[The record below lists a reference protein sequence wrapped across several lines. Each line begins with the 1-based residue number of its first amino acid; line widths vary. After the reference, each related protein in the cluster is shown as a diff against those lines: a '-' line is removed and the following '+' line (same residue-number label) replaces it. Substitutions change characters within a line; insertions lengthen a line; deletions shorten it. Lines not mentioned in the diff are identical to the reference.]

1 MLFRKPAGALS
12 IPVYRRGG
20 KHNFESLAAYL
31 YPLSVLFDGA
41 RLFDLLSCEPM
52 IIAAL
57 LTLSIFWNF
66 VNTLPGLLESLG
78 YLFGILLASFT
89 LGAYFERNAE

>member
-1 MLFRKPAGALS
+1 
-12 IPVYRRGG
+12 
-20 KHNFESLAAYL
+20 
-31 YPLSVLFDGA
+31 
-41 RLFDLLSCEPM
+41 M

-57 LTLSIFWNF
+57 LTLGLFWNF

-89 LGAYFERNAE
+89 LGVYAEREGE

>member
-1 MLFRKPAGALS
+1 
-12 IPVYRRGG
+12 
-20 KHNFESLAAYL
+20 
-31 YPLSVLFDGA
+31 
-41 RLFDLLSCEPM
+41 M

-57 LTLSIFWNF
+57 LTLSLFWNF

-89 LGAYFERNAE
+89 LGAERDAEKQKPGG